1 MLFQKADEWI
11 ELTRRISLEAKK
23 DPNALGL
30 ASVDYLMYSGYMTL
44 AEHWLIMEENASLCI
59 ANPNRTQTVEFY
71 ETKLQVRIGL
81 ILSSLTSLSAVDG
94 EFCVFYFAAKS

>member
-1 MLFQKADEWI
+1 MPSQMLFQKADEWI

-30 ASVDYLMYSGYMTL
+30 ASVDYLMYSGYITL

-59 ANPNRTQTVEFY
+59 ANPKRTQTIEFY
-71 ETKLQVRIGL
+71 ETKLKVR
-81 ILSSLTSLSAVDG
+81 
-94 EFCVFYFAAKS
+94 